1 MKKILI
7 LPVIILILTPLTVLA
22 SPQFDKVLSEKIYER
37 GIYDGSKGIIYAN
50 TKNFQGNESLY
61 IAQITTE
68 GFECQV
74 YDDTDGIQLT
84 DSMLLPFEK
93 NGCKLSVA
101 RKNGTDY
108 VVFSSTNSGKTVN
121 RCYTLT
127 NDAFSETEFSSFDT
141 VTNIAGIEKGKVV
154 SYTDSSNVYRALNL
168 LKENTISEYS
178 LPNKVNTLSDDDITK
193 MKNTITSCADIMSFD
208 IKDYDYDT
216 LFRYV
221 LYTHQNFRILTDI
234 DPQSGNSS
242 NFGYNNI
249 SLVSSEFIDYVME
262 NIFRITPEKPP
273 VNNLLSR
280 GFCYSNGYYFYTGG
294 FDVYFSTQVLDIT
307 GVYEL
312 GGDVYYVVF
321 SDIYNEDNVSKP
333 EYSFAV
339 LQKTNDGYSLLRLG
353 MGENLPS
360 QSEVRAY
367 SPFSAHNKMSW
378 SNSAATSDETKTA
391 PDTFLLPILL
401 VIISVG
407 FVGFVCAIIILIKG
421 KK

>member
-7 LPVIILILTPLTVLA
+7 FSAVILLLTPLTALA
-22 SPQFDKVLSEKIYER
+22 SPQFDKVLSEKISEI
-37 GIYDGSKGIIYAN
+37 GIYDGNKGIVYAG
-50 TKNFQGNESLY
+50 TKNFQGDKSLF
-61 IAQITTE
+61 IAQINPN

-84 DSMLLPFEK
+84 DSMLFPFEK
-93 NGCKLSVA
+93 NGCQLSAV
-101 RKNGTDY
+101 RKDRTDY
-108 VVFSSTNSGKTVN
+108 IMFSAKEGRKTVN

-127 NDAFSETEFSSFDT
+127 NDAFSETDLSSFDT
-141 VTNIAGIEKGKVV
+141 IAKIAGVEKGKVI
-154 SYTDSSNVYRALNL
+154 SYADSSNVHHALNR
-168 LKENTISEYS
+168 LKENTIAEYS
-178 LPNKVNTLSDDDITK
+178 LPNKVNTLSADDITN
-193 MKNTITSCADIMSFD
+193 MKNTITACADIMSFD

-216 LFRYV
+216 LFKYV
-221 LYTHQNFRILTDI
+221 LYTHQNFRIITDI
-234 DPQSGNSS
+234 DPRSGNSS
-242 NFGYNNI
+242 NFGYNNV

-294 FDVYFSTQVLDIT
+294 FDVYFSTKILDIA

-321 SDIYNEDNVSKP
+321 SDIYNENNVSTP

-339 LQKTNDGYSLLRLG
+339 LQKTDAGYSLLRLG
-353 MGENLPS
+353 MGETLPS
-360 QSEVRAY
+360 QSDVYTY
-367 SPFSAHNKMSW
+367 SPFSDHNKINW
-378 SNSAATSDETKTA
+378 GNSEINDSETKTVS
-391 PDTFLLPILL
+391 DNFLLPILL
-401 VIISVG
+401 VVISVG
-407 FVGFVCAIIILIKG
+407 LVGFVCAVIILIKG